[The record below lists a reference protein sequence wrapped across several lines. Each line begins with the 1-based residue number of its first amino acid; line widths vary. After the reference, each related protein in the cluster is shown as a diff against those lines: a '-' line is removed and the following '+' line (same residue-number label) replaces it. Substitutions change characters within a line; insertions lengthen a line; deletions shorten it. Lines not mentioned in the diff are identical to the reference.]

1 MKIVWLFACGV
12 GLLAGAIWLSDKA
25 EAQTDKC
32 RTAVEKV
39 ANQVE
44 DPSNDE
50 VTRLRRECPTEEG
63 SIKNLLLYRN
73 RVKYARKILA
83 EARDI
88 LKTAVDE
95 LIKKPASTGQEG
107 NQ

>member
-12 GLLAGAIWLSDKA
+12 GLLAGAIWLSVRA

-39 ANQVE
+39 TNQVE

-50 VTRLRRECPTEEG
+50 VTRLRRECPKEEG
-63 SIKNLLLYRN
+63 SIKNLVLYRN
-73 RVKYARKILA
+73 RVKYARRNLA
-83 EARDI
+83 EAVDI
-88 LKTAVDE
+88 VKTAVDE
-95 LIKKPASTGQEG
+95 LTRKPASTGQEG